1 MGKRWNVWSQVL
13 QRWSTRMIKF
23 TTVMA
28 GFLLFLVVAP
38 MISGCTTLEDKML
51 ELQMSMVAPWAED
64 KEIMLDPCPGCFHLG
79 PLQYSEML
87 IALRD
92 VDMKPK
98 RIDRLMQDAI

>member
-1 MGKRWNVWSQVL
+1 
-13 QRWSTRMIKF
+13 MIKF

-98 RIDRLMQDAI
+98 RIDRLMRDAI

>member
-38 MISGCTTLEDKML
+38 MISGCATWEAKMREA
-51 ELQMSMVAPWAED
+51 ELSMLPWADD
-64 KEIMLDPCPGCFHLG
+64 KEIMLESCPGCFHLG

>member
-13 QRWSTRMIKF
+13 QGWSTRMIKF

-28 GFLLFLVVAP
+28 AFLIFLVVGP
-38 MISGCTTLEDKML
+38 MISGCTTLEDKMKEA
-51 ELQMSMVAPWAED
+51 ELSMIPWAED
-64 KEIMLDPCPGCFHLG
+64 KEIMLEPCPGCFHLG
-79 PLQYSEML
+79 PLQYDEML

-98 RIDRLMQDAI
+98 RIDRLMRDAI

>member
-1 MGKRWNVWSQVL
+1 
-13 QRWSTRMIKF
+13 MIKF

>member
-1 MGKRWNVWSQVL
+1 MLR
-13 QRWSTRMIKF
+13 F
-23 TTVMA
+23 TTVMGA
-28 GFLLFLVVAP
+28 FLIFLVVGP
-38 MISGCTTLEDKML
+38 MISGCTTLEDKMS

-98 RIDRLMQDAI
+98 RIDRLMRDAI